1 MSLPRAIKR
10 AWTFDLIYRKYIL
23 EGCMVDPSLTSD
35 GFQISRSSSSEH
47 AQKEGRNPIAVRKH
61 LIS

>member
-61 LIS
+61 MIS